1 METAFHRAGFTRR
14 TAIAGLGVVGLSATL
29 AVSKTEAATTLTT
42 ADHPLM
48 GMWLAMANPARRG
61 QDPQFPAPSHF
72 AADGTCILG
81 FVPAEIGR
89 EGDIQYTGSPMGVWE
104 PYDDHTGHFTVVQV
118 LADKTGVL
126 AGSVTIDGHP
136 KVSEDGMSFIDDGG
150 LVTVTIRD
158 PAGAVVAV
166 VPPSTDGPPVTGIRM
181 RVGNPGFPGDENA
194 TPVP

>member
-1 METAFHRAGFTRR
+1 MSAAPVLLTRHRFGGITRWKQHFIGR
-14 TAIAGLGVVGLSATL
+14 GSPGEPQSRVSASSGSSATL

-61 QDPQFPAPSHF
+61 QDPQFAAPSHF

-104 PYDDHTGHFTVVQV
+104 PYDDHPGTSPWSRYWRTRPVSWRMGDDRRSSEGQRGRDV
-118 LADKTGVL
+118 L
-126 AGSVTIDGHP
+126 H
-136 KVSEDGMSFIDDGG
+136 
-150 LVTVTIRD
+150 R
-158 PAGAVVAV
+158 
-166 VPPSTDGPPVTGIRM
+166 
-181 RVGNPGFPGDENA
+181 
-194 TPVP
+194 